1 MTMYGGQVTFYES
14 TYTQAVDV
22 KEFRAFLEEHHDF
35 KYATLVHCDTPSG
48 VLNPVE
54 ELSRALHEYGIM
66 TIVDSVSAMMG
77 EPLHVDEGQIDI
89 VCGGSQKAVS
99 APPGLTFVTV
109 SNAAMKAME
118 ERKTP
123 IASFY
128 ANILVFKDY
137 YKNLWFPYTMPISD
151 IYGLRT
157 ALENVKADPDRYERH
172 KQMGE
177 LTRRTVKEMGLSL
190 YLENGYSNT
199 VTVIRVPDGIK
210 ADDILEL
217 MKKDHNIMIAGS
229 FDVLTGQVIRIGHMG
244 ENANEAD
251 VKETL
256 DALQAVIRK
265 LEA

>member
-1 MTMYGGQVTFYES
+1 
-14 TYTQAVDV
+14 
-22 KEFRAFLEEHHDF
+22 
-35 KYATLVHCDTPSG
+35 
-48 VLNPVE
+48 
-54 ELSRALHEYGIM
+54 
-66 TIVDSVSAMMG
+66 MMG
-77 EPLHVDEGQIDI
+77 EPLRVDEGQIDI

-109 SNAAMKAME
+109 SDAAMKAME

-251 VKETL
+251 VVETL
-256 DALQAVIRK
+256 EALKSVLNK
-265 LEA
+265 LSA

>member
-1 MTMYGGQVTFYES
+1 
-14 TYTQAVDV
+14 
-22 KEFRAFLEEHHDF
+22 
-35 KYATLVHCDTPSG
+35 
-48 VLNPVE
+48 
-54 ELSRALHEYGIM
+54 
-66 TIVDSVSAMMG
+66 
-77 EPLHVDEGQIDI
+77 
-89 VCGGSQKAVS
+89 
-99 APPGLTFVTV
+99 
-109 SNAAMKAME
+109 
-118 ERKTP
+118 
-123 IASFY
+123 
-128 ANILVFKDY
+128 
-137 YKNLWFPYTMPISD
+137 MPISD

-190 YLENGYSNT
+190 YMENGYSNT

-251 VKETL
+251 VVETL
-256 DALQAVIRK
+256 EALKSVLNK
-265 LEA
+265 LSA